1 MERIYEGILFMI
13 GSKIKS
19 KIIKKLVFLKYAF
32 ELKHQTKLS
41 SEKAMCVLKKF
52 YPKEKPLF
60 RQKNT
65 TEPTV
70 DLQIIVPIYNV
81 EKYLDDCICSLL
93 NQKTD
98 FTYRVVVINDGSTD
112 GSGLILEKYKEH
124 SLITTIQQMNSG
136 VSKARNTALQRIS
149 GKYVM
154 FVDSD
159 DMLPENSIQSLLE
172 VAYKYDAEIVEGG
185 YQLFNSAEWG
195 SICRHS
201 DRITKC
207 IGNELFGYPWGKII
221 RNDRLSDFCFPEGF
235 LFEDTV
241 MRTLLYPSC
250 STTYTIP
257 DIVYYYRDNN
267 FGITRTSGD
276 SPHCIDTFWMMKY
289 CLEERVCR
297 GQQLGLSD
305 FEGYLFACYRNWGRT
320 RNMPLDVQESLFV
333 LSCDLLNIYFN
344 QFFKIYDGKYQR
356 LLRAIERRSF
366 SAFLVI
372 VKNWNI
378 M

>member
-1 MERIYEGILFMI
+1 MI

-19 KIIKKLVFLKYAF
+19 IIIKKLVFLKYTF

-41 SEKAMCVLKKF
+41 SEKALCVLKKF

-60 RQKNT
+60 CQKNT

-81 EKYLDDCICSLL
+81 EKYLNDCICSLL

-98 FTYRVVVINDGSTD
+98 FTYSVVMVNDGSTD
-112 GSGLILEKYKEH
+112 GSGLILEKYKEQP
-124 SLITTIQQMNSG
+124 SFTIIHQNNGGLS
-136 VSKARNTALQRIS
+136 SARNTALKRIS
-149 GKYVM
+149 GNYVM
-154 FVDSD
+154 FVYSD
-159 DMLPENSIQSLLE
+159 DMLPENAIQSLLE

-185 YQLFNSAEWG
+185 HQLFNSERWEN
-195 SICRHS
+195 ICSHS
-201 DRITKC
+201 DKVIKC
-207 IGNELFGYPWGKII
+207 VGNELFGYAWGKVI
-221 RNDRLSDFCFPEGF
+221 RSDRLSDFCFPEGF

-250 STTYTIP
+250 STIYTIP
-257 DIVYYYRDNN
+257 NIVYYYRDNN

-276 SPHCIDTFWMMKY
+276 SPRCIDTFWMMKY
-289 CLEERVCR
+289 CLEERVRR
-297 GQQLGLSD
+297 GQQLGFSD

-333 LSCDLLNIYFN
+333 LSCDLLNTYFN

-356 LLRAIERRSF
+356 LLRTFERRSF
-366 SAFLVI
+366 AAFLVT
-372 VKNWNI
+372 VRNWNI